1 MIDRMKSGME
11 RVKLGAKAG
20 VTLVELLVVMLIV
33 VILAV
38 SLTPLF
44 RDYIT
49 RAQYTAEAVPV
60 VAEMRT
66 KTTLFQYDRGYLP
79 GVPRTA
85 AGAPLTNAIYTA
97 GASLLSESNI
107 HGENAALVAN
117 AGAASLTI
125 TPLQTFAMTVAGD
138 GETVRYHPGVVAGYK
153 ESGDSGVGS
162 VATVEDIREWLAG
175 STRQAPFHFSRYLD
189 VDYEHYTGNR
199 LRPNHVFFRVDHAG
213 YRSGAHMYVIGV
225 FGDGNG
231 LAAGTGYA
239 VMEIHNPTFET
250 KIVATW
256 ERWRAVGSD
265 VGQIGIIDQ
274 TQRRHLTELSD
285 DLKRENVCYIGN
297 VDTLMSSNDGNE
309 STFVEMLGD
318 LRDAGWVF

>member
-1 MIDRMKSGME
+1 MLDRIKLGKE
-11 RVKLGAKAG
+11 LGAKAG

-44 RDYIT
+44 RDYVI

-66 KTTLFQYDRGYLP
+66 KSTLFQYDRGYLP
-79 GVPRTA
+79 GVPRTQT
-85 AGAPLTNAIYTA
+85 GVPLTNDFYTA
-97 GASLLSESNI
+97 SASILDDGNDFVTGDLVDNTGSET
-107 HGENAALVAN
+107 
-117 AGAASLTI
+117 TI
-125 TPLQTFAMTVAGD
+125 TPLQGFVSVDEG
-138 GETVRYHPGVVAGYK
+138 GVQVFRSAQVNGF
-153 ESGDSGVGS
+153 DADGS
-162 VATVEDIREWLAG
+162 VSSLRNLSATNETAEFLLN
-175 STRQAPFHFSRYLD
+175 TPFHFSNYLD

-199 LRPNHVFFRVDHAG
+199 LRPNHVFYRVDHAG

-239 VMEIHNPTFET
+239 VMELHNPTYEA

-256 ERWRAVGSD
+256 ERWRPVGAD
-265 VGQIGIIDQ
+265 VGQIGIIDNPVRSALFA
-274 TQRRHLTELSD
+274 TDTATEL
-285 DLKRENVCYIGN
+285 RRRNVAWIGN
-297 VDTLMSSNDGNE
+297 VETLLSTDGTAAGVAQFNAML
-309 STFVEMLGD
+309 VE
-318 LRDAGWVF
+318 LREAGWNF